1 MDNLHLV
8 SLNIARNNFGD
19 EGLISF
25 VKQLKD
31 TATGITLERLDISST
46 KLSEKGFI
54 YLLENLN
61 AFQNLKH
68 LKCTDNY
75 ISEKFEKAFISLL

>member
-1 MDNLHLV
+1 MMDNLHLV
-8 SLNIARNNFGD
+8 SLNISRNNFGD

-31 TATGITLERLDISST
+31 TATGISIEKIDISST

-61 AFQNLKH
+61 SFENLKH
-68 LKCTDNY
+68 IKCT
-75 ISEKFEKAFISLL
+75 